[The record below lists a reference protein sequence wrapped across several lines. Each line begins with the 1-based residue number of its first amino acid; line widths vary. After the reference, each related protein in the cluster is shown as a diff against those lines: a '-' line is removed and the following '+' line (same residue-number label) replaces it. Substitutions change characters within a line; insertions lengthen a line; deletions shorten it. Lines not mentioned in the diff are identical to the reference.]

1 MSRASDAQHQA
12 YCDSQICDCN
22 DEQCVTCEGWFG
34 AKELRGQRCWECR
47 GDEICTD
54 CEEPY
59 PPSEMVAESLCRD
72 CTANRAFDI
81 TGLLD
86 ALWGVAC
93 IGCGQRIRRGLQC
106 TECANTNAI
115 LYAVVRQ
122 ECLRCGQPA
131 ERYFCSQVCEER
143 FSEVSA

>member
-22 DEQCVTCEGWFG
+22 DELCVTCEGWFG
-34 AKELRGQRCWECR
+34 AKELRGYRCWECR

-59 PPSEMVAESLCRD
+59 PPSEMRAETLCRD
-72 CTANRAFDI
+72 CTANRETELID
-81 TGLLD
+81 LLD
-86 ALWGVAC
+86 AMWGDINC
-93 IGCGQRIRRGLQC
+93 LLCWRRIRYGRQC
-106 TECANTNAI
+106 AWCYRKAALVTSPK
-115 LYAVVRQ
+115 
-122 ECLRCGQPA
+122 CLRCGQPA
-131 ERYFCSQVCEER
+131 ERYFCSQACEDAER